1 MEGSVKLSRKLSIYL
16 FGLIVIIQSITTF
29 VDRMLFRQDEIKS
42 LQEFMTIELNH
53 IEVVINNFFGLVFD
67 DMRTVAQHIISNEED
82 LSFHLESYSR
92 DREYI
97 DKLYLLRSDGLLI
110 TSEGTY
116 QYDTDHLFYRDAVE
130 NVGNITT
137 PTFYSTPLNES
148 VILGIS
154 YAIEKDGELLGVL
167 TIDMNFDDIQEFFY
181 TNLNISNHELKVFI
195 DKELE
200 FLAGLDIPLQ
210 GSDSDNETITN
221 ILNSPGGVYNFKGDY
236 FVTNDIDSLPI
247 TLYFSFSPSDIDFTS
262 SNLFYRL
269 IVMNF
274 ILLVLLIYIFNLIL
288 KKIITNPITKL
299 TYEAINYSEN
309 GFINENNLHLTSDE
323 IGILSRKFNHI
334 AEENLEHRINL
345 GNLVEERT
353 AELEKLTKA
362 MDQSPSSIIIS
373 NEQDIIEYVNLRFT
387 ELTGFTPEESIGKP
401 YYFYF
406 NNDLNDIEKSK
417 ILSTCLSGDIWY
429 GEFYNTR
436 KTGEQYWEHVT
447 KSCITNLAESSI
459 HFIGVHTDISDQKRI
474 TKELAEAKK
483 KAEEAV
489 ETKSLFLANTSHEIR
504 TPMNAIIN
512 LIKLLK
518 DTPLN
523 SKQLD
528 YTYKAEQSA
537 ENLLTIINDILDISK
552 IEANKIELEDRDFV
566 LESVLENVE
575 TMVTHKIRE
584 KGLDFHI
591 EQEPGLPEVIVGDSI
606 RLGQIILNLVSNA
619 VKFTDR
625 GAVTIHLSHRVVGAD
640 RIDLHIEVKD
650 TGIGLTED
658 QVNKLFTA
666 FNQADN
672 STTRKFGGTG
682 LGLTIS
688 KYLTQLMGG
697 TIGVTSTPGI
707 GSIFFFNVHV
717 GISQFRREDLQVEEK
732 IELRDYSGLKIL
744 LADDNEINRMVT
756 MEMIRKHNI
765 SVDSAVNGK
774 EVLDIID
781 NDTEYDLILMDLQ
794 MPVMDGYSA
803 TRELRESYSTNDL
816 PIIAYTADMIS
827 TVTEK
832 LMEYE
837 FNDILSK
844 PLLEDELI
852 KVLDKYYKPEED
864 QEDITAGLF
873 KKFGHNEALITNIL
887 QVFIY
892 NYDNFGSKL
901 LNGVEYRE
909 YDQVKS
915 MLHKLQGESGNMG
928 LETLLEATTKL
939 FDLLSSGRID
949 HENLTNE
956 SKNLVKTIDR
966 VIEKAKRLCSQ

>member
-1 MEGSVKLSRKLSIYL
+1 MKLSRKLSIYL
-16 FGLIVIIQSITTF
+16 IGLIFLIQSITTL
-29 VDRMLFRQDEIKS
+29 VDGLLFRQDEIS
-42 LQEFMTIELNH
+42 RLQEFMLIELNH
-53 IEVVINNFFGLVFD
+53 IEVVINNFFGLIYD
-67 DMRTVAQHIISNEED
+67 DMRTVSQHIINEGDE

-92 DREYI
+92 DRVYI
-97 DKLYLLRSDGLLI
+97 DKVYFLRSDGLLI
-110 TSEGTY
+110 TPEQTY
-116 QYDTDHLFYRDAVE
+116 QFDTNYQFYQNAVTKT
-130 NVGNITT
+130 GNIITS
-137 PTFYSTPLNES
+137 TFYNTPLQES
-148 VILGIS
+148 IILGIS
-154 YAIEKDGELLGVL
+154 YAIENSGEILGVL
-167 TIDMNFDDIQEFFY
+167 TIDMNFNEIQSFFNN
-181 TNLNISNHELKVFI
+181 NLNISSHELKIFI

-200 FLAGLDIPLQ
+200 YISDIGIPLK
-210 GSDSDNETITN
+210 GSDRENEDITG
-221 ILNSPGGVYNFKGDY
+221 LFNSPGGIYNFKGAY
-236 FVTNDIDSLPI
+236 YVTKKIDILPI
-247 TLYFSFSPSDIDFTS
+247 TLYFSFTSSDIDFRF

-269 IVMNF
+269 IFMNF

-288 KKIITNPITKL
+288 KRIITNPITKI

-309 GFINENNLHLTSDE
+309 GFINEKNLQLTSDE
-323 IGILSRKFNHI
+323 IGILSRKFYHI

-373 NEQDIIEYVNLRFT
+373 NEQDIIEYVNQRFT
-387 ELTGFTPEESIGKP
+387 ELTGFTAEESIGNP

-406 NNDLNDIEKSK
+406 NKDLNSLEKNK
-417 ILSTCLSGDIWY
+417 ILSTCLSGQIWY

-447 KSCITNLAESSI
+447 KSCMTNLSESSI
-459 HFIGVHTDISDQKRI
+459 HFIGVHTDISEQKRI
-474 TKELAEAKK
+474 TRELAEAKK

-489 ETKSLFLANTSHEIR
+489 ETKSIFLANTSHEIR

-523 SKQLD
+523 TKQMD

-537 ENLLTIINDILDISK
+537 ESLLTIINDILDISK
-552 IEANKIELEDRDFV
+552 IEANKIELEERDFL
-566 LESVLENVE
+566 LESVLDNVE
-575 TMVTHKIRE
+575 TMVTHKVKEKNLEFSIIRE
-584 KGLDFHI
+584 
-591 EQEPGLPEVIVGDSI
+591 EGLPEVIVGDSI

-625 GAVTIHLSHRVVGAD
+625 GKVVVHLSHKLLGAD
-640 RIDLHIEVKD
+640 RIDLHIEVRD

-658 QVNKLFTA
+658 QVNNLFKA

-697 TIGVTSTPGI
+697 SIGVSSNPGV
-707 GSIFFFNVHV
+707 GSVFFFNVHV
-717 GISQFRREDLQVEEK
+717 GLSKFKREDMKIEEK
-732 IELRDYSGLKIL
+732 TETHDFSGLRIL

-756 MEMIRKHNI
+756 MEMIRKYNI
-765 SVDSAVNGK
+765 EVDSVINGQ
-774 EVLDIID
+774 EVLDKIEG
-781 NDTEYDLILMDLQ
+781 NKGVTYDLILMDLQ

-803 TRELRESYSTNDL
+803 TKQLRQQYSTEEL
-816 PIIAYTADMIS
+816 PIVAYTADMIS

-832 LMEYE
+832 LVEYE

-844 PLLEDELI
+844 PLLEKDLI
-852 KVLDKYYKPEED
+852 RLLVKYYRVDEQD
-864 QEDITAGLF
+864 DITAGLM
-873 KKFGHNEALITNIL
+873 KKFGHNESLVNNIL

-892 NYDNFGSKL
+892 SYESFGVKL
-901 LNGVEYRE
+901 LKSIEYAE
-909 YDQVKS
+909 YEKVKN
-915 MLHKLQGESGNMG
+915 MLHKLQGESGKMV
-928 LETLLEATTKL
+928 LE
-939 FDLLSSGRID
+939 DLLHKTTTLYNMISSGIEDRD
-949 HENLTNE
+949 YFYQE
-956 SKNLVKTIDR
+956 SVKLVKTINR
-966 VIEKAKRLCSQ
+966 TVEKAKKICS